1 MIIHTLGPA
10 GTFSHEATE
19 AIFPNGDIRFSPNF
33 DHLFDELMAA
43 QTDIGVVPIE
53 NSLHGSI
60 VEIIDLL
67 RESDVKVWKM
77 HDVAI
82 RHACGCTDES
92 QVSTVASHPQALR
105 QSRAWL
111 KKNFPDAL
119 HLPTSSTA
127 AAVEIAKKDPT
138 IGAIASESLIASS
151 GLKLISRD
159 VEGESNTTRFGIVS
173 VTDPFPTLKR
183 TRMSIALHPR
193 AGEDKP
199 GLLHRLLTP
208 FKVYDVN
215 LTRIENRPTGKK
227 LGDYNFFVD
236 FVGSSGDPRT
246 QKVLTELQEL
256 ADIRVLGEW

>member
-1 MIIHTLGPA
+1 MTIHTLGPA

-19 AIFPNGDIRFSPNF
+19 KIFPTGDIRFSPNF
-33 DHLFDELMAA
+33 DHLFDQLMAA
-43 QTDIGVVPIE
+43 PKDIGVVPVE

-67 RESDVKVWKM
+67 RETDVKIWQM
-77 HDVAI
+77 HEVAI
-82 RHACGCTDES
+82 RHAFACTD
-92 QVSTVASHPQALR
+92 VTRVTTVASHPQALR
-105 QSRAWL
+105 QSRVWL
-111 KKNFPDAL
+111 KENFPDAL

-151 GLKLISRD
+151 GLTLVSRD

-173 VTDPFPTLKR
+173 VTNPFPDLPR

-215 LTRIENRPTGKK
+215 LTRIENRPTGKR

-236 FVGSSGDPRT
+236 FVGSSGEERT
-246 QKVLTELQEL
+246 QKVLSELREL